1 MIDFGTNVGIQ
12 NLLKPSPKSNK
23 NGSVSLLKSPW
34 PPHQQVSRFI
44 HARGSKPE
52 PSPNSEQTNKLQ
64 FARPLGVL
72 DHLKLSFLFSSTF
85 NSLSIYFLVA
95 RGPPLGPKFRK
106 IHSRGK
112 WLGRLSAPWPLLG
125 PIFRI
130 FEPPERHQK
139 FMFFLHRS
147 KRPKNR

>member
-1 MIDFGTNVGIQ
+1 MLLGASIQ
-12 NLLKPSPKSNK
+12 KHHRIHTSNAYMFYIFSWLQYFDCLPPKYDTWCRHSIRQAT
-23 NGSVSLLKSPW
+23 GSVRSSETFLFP
-34 PPHQQVSRFI
+34 VSFF
-44 HARGSKPE
+44 P
-52 PSPNSEQTNKLQ
+52 T
-64 FARPLGVL
+64 
-72 DHLKLSFLFSSTF
+72 LFSSTF

-106 IHSRGK
+106 MHSPGK
-112 WLGRLSAPWPLLG
+112 WLGRLGASWPHLG

-147 KRPKNR
+147 KRPTNR